1 MVNPLSRTFSLLSIL
16 TLIFCWS
23 FLGGA
28 GGCSGGGGAEQ
39 DQAPYA
45 GPVRLV
51 SIYPSG
57 GPPGTT
63 VSLCT
68 QGIADEAI
76 FSFCDRPV

>member
-1 MVNPLSRTFSLLSIL
+1 MAKSLSKTRSIL
-16 TLIFCWS
+16 FILTAIFSWS
-23 FLGGA
+23 FLGGLV
-28 GGCSGGGGAEQ
+28 GCSGGGGVEQ

-68 QGIADEAI
+68 Q
-76 FSFCDRPV
+76 